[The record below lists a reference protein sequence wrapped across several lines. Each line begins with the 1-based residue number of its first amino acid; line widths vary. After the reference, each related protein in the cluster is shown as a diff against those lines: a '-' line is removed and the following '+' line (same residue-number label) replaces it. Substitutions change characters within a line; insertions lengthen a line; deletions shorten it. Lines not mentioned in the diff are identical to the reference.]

1 MTAIV
6 AGTRQAH
13 ATHSRTWGPLG
24 LLLSMAPPVALIVA
38 GIVVDGWGAISWLGA
53 IVWGVVA
60 AVAFA
65 LVAMMGRTVGM
76 TRMDLLDLLGSLV
89 AAPRTAAS
97 QGLGAVVHLANG
109 AVLAIAW
116 AYGTALGGLSANVW
130 TGLAWGAVLW
140 VLALLMLSTIGSV
153 HPAIRA
159 GRQDD
164 PGLAATNFGPM
175 TPAGILVSHL
185 VWGAVLGLGYA
196 AWPLG

>member
-13 ATHSRTWGPLG
+13 ARHSRTWGPLG
-24 LLLSMAPPVALIVA
+24 LLLSMAPPVALLVA
-38 GIVVDGWGAISWLGA
+38 GIVVEGWGAIS
-53 IVWGVVA
+53 
-60 AVAFA
+60 
-65 LVAMMGRTVGM
+65 
-76 TRMDLLDLLGSLV
+76 
-89 AAPRTAAS
+89 P
-97 QGLGAVVHLANG
+97 NG

-130 TGLAWGAVLW
+130 TALAWGAVLW

-164 PGLAATNFGPM
+164 PGPAATDFGPM
-175 TPAGILVSHL
+175 TPLGILVSHL

>member
-1 MTAIV
+1 V
-6 AGTRQAH
+6 E
-13 ATHSRTWGPLG
+13 
-24 LLLSMAPPVALIVA
+24 
-38 GIVVDGWGAISWLGA
+38 GWGAISWLGA
-53 IVWGVVA
+53 IVWGAVA

-65 LVAMMGRTVGM
+65 LVGLIGRAIRM
-76 TRMDLLDLLGSLV
+76 TRMDLLDLLGSML

-97 QGLGAVVHLANG
+97 RGLGAVVHLADG

-130 TGLAWGAVLW
+130 TAPAWGAVLW
-140 VLALLMLSTIGSV
+140 VLALGMLSTIGSV

-164 PGLAATNFGPM
+164 PGPAASNFGPM
-175 TPAGILVSHL
+175 TPLGILVSHL

-196 AWPLG
+196 AWPLS